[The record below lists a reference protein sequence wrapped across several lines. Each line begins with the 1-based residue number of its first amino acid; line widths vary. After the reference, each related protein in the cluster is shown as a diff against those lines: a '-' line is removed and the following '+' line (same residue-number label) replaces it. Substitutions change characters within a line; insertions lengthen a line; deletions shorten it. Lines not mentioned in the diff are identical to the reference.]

1 MLRPLA
7 TKSSH
12 PMTQTGSMSGLPLL
26 PTNYTSEAKSAF
38 LPLEVTT
45 EASKD
50 GELSHPT
57 SESPQEKLSDIA
69 SSN

>member
-1 MLRPLA
+1 
-7 TKSSH
+7 
-12 PMTQTGSMSGLPLL
+12 MTQTGSMSEQHPS
-26 PTNYTSEAKSAF
+26 PTSYTLEAKSAF
-38 LPLEVTT
+38 LPSEVTT

-57 SESPQEKLSDIA
+57 SESPQEKLSDTA